1 MENKK
6 VVISFSG
13 GKDSTLSLYRM
24 IKQGYEIIGLLVT
37 FDENNN
43 SCFHKIPEKI
53 FEYIS
58 KSLQIDLYKIECSN
72 EKIYEKEFEKTLK
85 KAKNNGADICVF
97 GDIDIEHHKKWG
109 IDRCKNAE
117 VEAYFPLWQE
127 DREKLTNEFIDSGFN
142 AIIKKVDLKKL
153 SENYLG
159 KTLTN
164 DLVDDI
170 KNLGCDPCGENGE
183 YHTLVIDGPIFSKK
197 IEMNIIGKE
206 IVGEY
211 GYLIVS

>member
-1 MENKK
+1 MKNKK

-24 IKQGYEIIGLLVT
+24 MKQGYEIIGLIVT
-37 FDENNN
+37 FDENDN
-43 SCFHKIPEKI
+43 SCFHQIPDKI
-53 FEYIS
+53 FQEIS
-58 KSLQIDLYKIECSN
+58 KSLQIDLYKVECSN
-72 EKIYEKEFEKTLK
+72 EKIYEEEFERILK
-85 KAKNNGADICVF
+85 KTKDNGADICVF

-109 IDRCKNAE
+109 LDRCKNAGI
-117 VEAYFPLWQE
+117 EAYFPLWHE
-127 DREKLTNEFIDSGFN
+127 DREELTHEFIDSGFN

-153 SENYLG
+153 SESYLG

-164 DLVDDI
+164 DLVNDI
-170 KNLGCDPCGENGE
+170 KNLECDPCGENGE

-197 IEMNIIGKE
+197 IKINIIGKE

-211 GYLIVS
+211 GYLTVS